1 MALFPRQSITRLP
14 PPLHRGGD
22 SMKSAGDVVRGQDIA
37 TVDPAMSVAE
47 AARVM
52 AARHIGAVPVAD
64 GDRIVGIF
72 TERDALT
79 RVIAAGLDPA
89 RTPVRDVMSSTL
101 VVADVVESY
110 ETCLDRMRQARIR
123 HLIVLD
129 HDHLAGI
136 ISMRDLLA
144 VDLDD
149 KVETIS
155 LLNAYVQYVPADIAN
170 RRP

>member
-1 MALFPRQSITRLP
+1 
-14 PPLHRGGD
+14 
-22 SMKSAGDVVRGQDIA
+22 MKSARDMVRGQDIV
-37 TVDPAMSVAE
+37 TVDSEMSVTE

-52 AARHIGAVPVAD
+52 AAHHVGAVPVTEA
-64 GDRIVGIF
+64 DRIVGIF

-79 RVIAAGLDPA
+79 RVVAAGIDPA
-89 RTPVRDVMSSTL
+89 HTSVRDVMSSTL
-101 VVADVVESY
+101 VVADASESY
-110 ETCLDRMRQARIR
+110 ETCLDRMRKACIR

-129 HDHLAGI
+129 NDHMAGI
-136 ISMRDLLA
+136 ISMRDLMA

-155 LLNAYVQYVPADIAN
+155 LLNAYVHYVPADVAN

>member
-1 MALFPRQSITRLP
+1 
-14 PPLHRGGD
+14 
-22 SMKSAGDVVRGQDIA
+22 MKSARDIVRGQDIV
-37 TVDPAMSVAE
+37 TVEPQTSVTE

-52 AARHIGAVPVAD
+52 AARHIGAVPVTD

-79 RVIAAGLDPA
+79 RIVAAGIDPA
-89 RTPVRDVMSSTL
+89 RTPIRDVMSSAL
-101 VVADVVESY
+101 VVADVGESY

-129 HDHLAGI
+129 NERMAGI
-136 ISMRDLLA
+136 ISMRDLMA

-149 KVETIS
+149 KAETIT
-155 LLNAYVQYVPADIAN
+155 LLNAYVQGVPADLTN
-170 RRP
+170 RR

>member
-1 MALFPRQSITRLP
+1 
-14 PPLHRGGD
+14 
-22 SMKSAGDVVRGQDIA
+22 MKSARDMVRGQDIV
-37 TVDPAMSVAE
+37 TVDSEMSVTE

-52 AARHIGAVPVAD
+52 AAHHVGAVPVTEA
-64 GDRIVGIF
+64 DRIVGIF

-79 RVIAAGLDPA
+79 RVVAAGIDPA
-89 RTPVRDVMSSTL
+89 HTPVRDVMSSTL
-101 VVADVVESY
+101 VVADASESY
-110 ETCLDRMRQARIR
+110 ETCLDRMRKACIR

-129 HDHLAGI
+129 NDHMAGI
-136 ISMRDLLA
+136 ISMRDLMA

-155 LLNAYVQYVPADIAN
+155 LLNAYVHYVPADVAN

>member
-1 MALFPRQSITRLP
+1 
-14 PPLHRGGD
+14 
-22 SMKSAGDVVRGQDIA
+22 MKSARDIVRGQDIV
-37 TVDPAMSVAE
+37 TVDPMISVRE
-47 AARVM
+47 AASVM
-52 AARHIGAVPVAD
+52 ADRHIGAVPVTE
-64 GDRIVGIF
+64 GDRIIGIF

-79 RVIAAGLDPA
+79 RIVAAGIDPA
-89 RTPVRDVMSSTL
+89 RTHVRDVMSSTL
-101 VVADVVESY
+101 VVADVGDSY

-129 HDHLAGI
+129 NERMAGI

-149 KVETIS
+149 KAETIT
-155 LLNAYVQYVPADIAN
+155 LLNAYVQWVPGDIAN

>member
-1 MALFPRQSITRLP
+1 MSQICR
-14 PPLHRGGD
+14 PLAETAWVSTKGHA
-22 SMKSAGDVVRGQDIA
+22 MKSARDIVRAQE
-37 TVDPAMSVAE
+37 TVTVGPAISVTE

-79 RVIAAGLDPA
+79 RIVATGVDPA
-89 RTPVRDVMSSTL
+89 RTPVRDVMSATL
-101 VVADVVESY
+101 VVADVAESY

-129 HDHLAGI
+129 NDRMAGI
-136 ISMRDLLA
+136 ISMRDLMA

-155 LLNAYVQYVPADIAN
+155 LLNAYIHYVPTDVAN

>member
-1 MALFPRQSITRLP
+1 
-14 PPLHRGGD
+14 
-22 SMKSAGDVVRGQDIA
+22 MKTARDIVRGQDIV
-37 TVDPAMSVAE
+37 TVDPTISVRE
-47 AARVM
+47 AASVM
-52 AARHIGAVPVAD
+52 AGRQIGALPVTD

-79 RVIAAGLDPA
+79 RIVAAGIDPA

-101 VVADVVESY
+101 VVADVGESY

-129 HDHLAGI
+129 NGRMAGI
-136 ISMRDLLA
+136 ISMRDLIA

-149 KVETIS
+149 KAETIT
-155 LLNAYVQYVPADIAN
+155 LLNAYVHCVPGDIAN